1 MKIIGG
7 IMIGNSNYIG
17 TRLNGSIQEVKSKVK
32 KPIQFIQKNGYINKC
47 DRTSYWVGHSKLK

>member
-1 MKIIGG
+1 MNLIDIGIIGD
-7 IMIGNSNYIG
+7 SNYIG

-32 KPIQFIQKNGYINKC
+32 KPIQFLQKNGYINKC